1 MTHPKKNKKILI
13 YIFLFILLGTTNNEK
28 INNFNFPKIKEI
40 KVSGLGDEE
49 NIKLSKRFNFLK
61 IESLFFLNKSKIE
74 DVLNSNNLI
83 ERYFIFKIYPSSLEI
98 KINKVKYLA
107 YVNKN
112 GINFFLGSNGKFINA
127 NNETK
132 KIPFLFGNFKNNE
145 FYQLK
150 KIIDKSNLDY
160 QKIKKLFFFPSGRW
174 DIEMHSG
181 LLIKLPKD
189 KLTESLDI
197 SLRILSDNEFKN
209 LKIIDLRQKNQVVIN
224 G

>member
-28 INNFNFPKIKEI
+28 INNINFPKIKKI

-49 NIKLSKRFNFLK
+49 NISLSKKFNFLK

-132 KIPFLFGNFKNNE
+132 KIPFLFGNFKNKE

-150 KIIDKSNLDY
+150 QTIDKSNLDY

-189 KLTESLDI
+189 KLKESLDI
-197 SLRILSDNEFKN
+197 SFRILTDNKFKN
-209 LKIIDLRQKNQVVIN
+209 LKLIDLRQKNQVIIN

>member
-40 KVSGLGDEE
+40 KVSGLDEEE
-49 NIKLSKRFNFLK
+49 NIKLSKKFNFLK
-61 IESLFFLNKSKIE
+61 IENLFFLDKSKIE
-74 DVLNSNNLI
+74 DIIISNNLI
-83 ERYFIFKIYPSSLEI
+83 EKYFIFKIYPSSLEI
-98 KINKVKYLA
+98 KINKAKYLA

-127 NNETK
+127 NNEIK
-132 KIPFLFGNFKNNE
+132 KIPFLFGNFKNHE

-150 KIIDKSNLDY
+150 KIIDKSNFDY
-160 QKIKKLFFFPSGRW
+160 QKIKNLFFFPSGRW

-189 KLTESLDI
+189 KLKESLDI
-197 SLRILSDNEFKN
+197 SIKILNDNKFKN
-209 LKIIDLRQKNQVVIN
+209 LKIIDLRQKNQVIIN